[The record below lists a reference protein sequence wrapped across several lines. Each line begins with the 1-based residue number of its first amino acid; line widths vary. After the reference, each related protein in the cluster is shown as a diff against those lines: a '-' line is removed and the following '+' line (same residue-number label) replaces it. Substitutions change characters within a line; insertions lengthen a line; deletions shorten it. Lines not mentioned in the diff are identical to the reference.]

1 MKRLLLALS
10 LVSQLAY
17 ANCDVRSASSLSNER
32 TVGPIMNLTKD
43 IDPNGRCT
51 VEFDITVDG
60 VTHHLKETERGLE
73 QIESLCYYARERA
86 RKNLLLD
93 LGGKFNSE
101 AVTICKEGTATLQK
115 IKKGD
120 HILENEVGRS
130 KMDKYFTYQN
140 TRCRMFTERTSDK
153 GELRVYHGVIC
164 QIDKG
169 DTNWLVVDKWQVDFV
184 TQRSYTID
192 CNYTQ
197 RGLL

>member
-1 MKRLLLALS
+1 MKRFLILLL

-17 ANCDVRSASSLSNER
+17 ADCNVKSASSLANER
-32 TVGPIMNLTKD
+32 QVGPIQNLTKD

-60 VTHHLKETERGLE
+60 KTYHLKETEKGLE

-93 LGGKFNSE
+93 LGGTFSTE
-101 AVTICKEGTATLQK
+101 SVTVCQEGKATLQK

-130 KMDKYFTYQN
+130 KVSKYFEYQN
-140 TRCRMFTERTSDK
+140 TRCRMFTERTSDN
-153 GELRVYHGVIC
+153 GQLRVYHGVIC
-164 QIDKG
+164 QIDKS
-169 DTNWLVVDKWQVDFV
+169 DTNWLVVDKW
-184 TQRSYTID
+184 
-192 CNYTQ
+192 
-197 RGLL
+197 

>member
-101 AVTICKEGTATLQK
+101 AVTVCKEGTATLQK

-169 DTNWLVVDKWQVDFV
+169 DTNWLVVDKW
-184 TQRSYTID
+184 
-192 CNYTQ
+192 
-197 RGLL
+197 